1 MHFVHPQY
9 LFFLFAV
16 IVPFIVHLFKLRRY
30 KREYFSN
37 VRLLKQIQQEQKKSA
52 QLREYLVLA
61 CRILTIACLVLAFAQ
76 PYVPK
81 DEADAR
87 GRQSPHETM
96 ASVYLDNSFSMQAP
110 TVSSMRK
117 LDQAKAYVRS
127 ILEKLPPD
135 ASVQVITNDLSGQQQ
150 QFRQPSECL
159 ESLDAIESCPF
170 TPSFEEIQARQQAL
184 FEAESV
190 PESARTC
197 YYVSDFQKSVWPM
210 PQQRRSDSM
219 ETWVFVPV
227 EGRDYAN
234 VSLDS
239 VALESPVLQAGRE
252 IGLHVFL
259 QNHSDKEQYQM
270 PLRLFVDGRQIG
282 AYPVDL
288 GPGELLET
296 RIPFRLEKAGIH
308 TACVEVADYP
318 VEFDNGLYFSLNL
331 TEKLP
336 VLHLYS
342 TQASAAVAKV
352 FQNDSSFL
360 YRAVDRDRLDYSR
373 IESARLVVVEGLRSM
388 PSALESA
395 LAGFV
400 RKGGSLFLI
409 PEEPVLDADAK
420 GEDTNRKASAA
431 SFHSASD
438 GLLKN
443 LIGSGFQPFGNVE
456 SPLRW
461 INREHPIFSLALED
475 VDRNAAPAHA
485 NERLPYVKAAYG
497 MPDSRGAYVSLM
509 SFRQP
514 QAGAGQNEAG
524 RDFLRAY
531 AVGSGWLYLLAAPL
545 ALEYSDF
552 TSHYTFVVSLLN
564 MALCQGGQHPIYYTL
579 GSQQTLYL
587 PSYLFQDKE
596 SLYHIYSMEGGFDF
610 MPEIRRRGME
620 TVLLTHGELRT
631 AGNYGLAAEPAG
643 SEKETEEYDCLWPL
657 SFNYSRV
664 ESGQDSWDLEELKDW
679 VGRYGGARTYLL
691 RPDQV
696 DMSESL
702 ARIERG
708 KELWKVFLIF
718 ALVFALVET
727 IALRRTSLH

>member
-1 MHFVHPQY
+1 MRFVHPQY

-16 IVPFIVHLFKLRRY
+16 IVPLIVHLFKLRRY

-37 VRLLKQIQQEQKKSA
+37 VRLLQQIQQEQKKSA
-52 QLREYLVLA
+52 KLREYLVLA
-61 CRILTIACLVLAFAQ
+61 CRILTIVCLVLAFAQ

-81 DEADAR
+81 DEAEAY
-87 GRQSPHETM
+87 GRQSHHETM

-110 TVSSMRK
+110 ASSMRK

-127 ILEKLPPD
+127 ILENLPPD
-135 ASVQVITNDLSGQQQ
+135 ASVQLLTNDFSGLQQ
-150 QFRQPSECL
+150 QFYQVGELMDKLFVVETS
-159 ESLDAIESCPF
+159 PF
-170 TPSFEEIQARQQAL
+170 SPAFEEIRARQQAL
-184 FEAESV
+184 FDAESV
-190 PESARTC
+190 PESARIC
-197 YYVSDFQKSVWPM
+197 YYVSDFQKSVWPLPM
-210 PQQRRSDSM
+210 RRRPDSLA
-219 ETWVFVPV
+219 TWVFVPV
-227 EGRDYAN
+227 EGPDYAN

-239 VALESPVLQAGRE
+239 VALEAPVLQAGRE

-318 VEFDNGLYFSLNL
+318 VEFDNRLYFSLNL
-331 TEKLP
+331 ADKLP

-342 TQASAAVAKV
+342 TRASAAVSKV

-360 YRAVDRDRLDYSR
+360 YQAVDIARLDYSR
-373 IESARLVVVEGLRSM
+373 IASARLVVAEGLRSM

-395 LAGFV
+395 LADFV
-400 RKGGSLFLI
+400 RKGGSLLLI
-409 PEEPVLDADAK
+409 PEDPVFVADAK
-420 GEDTNRKASAA
+420 DEDANGKASAA

-438 GLLKN
+438 GLLKK
-443 LIGSGFQPFGNVE
+443 LIGSGFRDFRQIDA
-456 SPLRW
+456 PLRW
-461 INREHPIFSLALED
+461 INREHPVFSLALEQ
-475 VDRNAAPAHA
+475 AGQASSLEKSA
-485 NERLPYVKAAYG
+485 NERFPYVKTACILPG
-497 MPDSRGAYVSLM
+497 SGGAYVPLM
-509 SFRQP
+509 SLRSP
-514 QAGAGQNEAG
+514 QAGVGRNEAG
-524 RDFLRAY
+524 TDFLRAY
-531 AVGSGWLYLLAAPL
+531 AVGSGWLYLLASPL
-545 ALEYSDF
+545 SPDYSDF

-718 ALVFALVET
+718 ALIFALVET